1 MSYVFF
7 NPNPSGKRI
16 GDCVVRAIAKLT
28 EQSWDDTYIDIA
40 LKGYELADMPSSN
53 AVWAAVL
60 RQRGFRR
67 FIISDECPDCYTVRD
82 FCIDFPRGAFLL
94 ATGSH
99 VVTVIDGDY
108 YDAWDSGSE
117 VPVAFWTKEL
127 THG

>member
-16 GDCVVRAIAKLT
+16 GDCVIRAIAKIT
-28 EQSWDDTYIDIA
+28 DQTWTDTYIDIA
-40 LKGYELADMPSSN
+40 LKGFELCDMPSSN
-53 AVWAAVL
+53 AVWASYL

-67 FIISDECPDCYTVRD
+67 FIISDDCADCYTVND
-82 FCIDFPRGAFLL
+82 FCVDFPRGAYLL

-99 VVTVIDGDY
+99 VVTVVDGNY
-108 YDAWDSGSE
+108 FDAWDSGSE

-127 THG
+127 IHG